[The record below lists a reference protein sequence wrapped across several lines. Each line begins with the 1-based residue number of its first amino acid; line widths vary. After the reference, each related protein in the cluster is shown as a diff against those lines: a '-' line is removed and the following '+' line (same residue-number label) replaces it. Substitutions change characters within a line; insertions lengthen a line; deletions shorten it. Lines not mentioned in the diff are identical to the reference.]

1 MVTTHQHAAAIQGPT
16 LNLLKTGQHT
26 CPDCCMDQAEVQDN
40 ILVLNVF
47 YELIV
52 EGNAEVM
59 SNFIRLRLLHGATI
73 EHFFSC
79 SCGYQTS
86 RKGGDD
92 ITWIL
97 NEAIPVKPDVMNHM
111 GWVTC
116 SLGPRPKPTPVWIAF
131 SIGCVILEAYIC
143 TG

>member
-1 MVTTHQHAAAIQGPT
+1 
-16 LNLLKTGQHT
+16 
-26 CPDCCMDQAEVQDN
+26 MDQEEVQDN

-52 EGNAEVM
+52 EGNAEVRI
-59 SNFIRLRLLHGATI
+59 SFIRLLHGATI

-79 SCGYQTS
+79 SCRYQTS

-97 NEAIPVKPDVMNHM
+97 NEAIPVKPDVMNHV
-111 GWVTC
+111 GVTILHALSKLHRHETVNHYRMHTQQKSESSMHEV
-116 SLGPRPKPTPVWIAF
+116 SL
-131 SIGCVILEAYIC
+131 
-143 TG
+143 